1 MGPIMRTLHIRDL
14 SRQWNRLDL
23 SSPECYTPLMASA
36 YRALQEFEYLLSL
49 ADAAQMVVDIIED
62 DQIEIGS
69 PVWDEAFNRLKEI
82 LDAR

>member
-1 MGPIMRTLHIRDL
+1 
-14 SRQWNRLDL
+14 
-23 SSPECYTPLMASA
+23 MASA